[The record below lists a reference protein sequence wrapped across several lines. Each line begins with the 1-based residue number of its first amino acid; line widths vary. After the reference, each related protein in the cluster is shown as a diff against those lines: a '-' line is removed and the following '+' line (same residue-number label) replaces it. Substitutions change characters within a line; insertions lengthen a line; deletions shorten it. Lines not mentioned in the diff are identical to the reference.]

1 MAKVKRMFVYKINEK
16 SLYVGTLV
24 GKVGFG
30 MLKEV
35 EFYPNGVIGCMLADL
50 ILQSQPVVPWK
61 AGECFDIVT
70 TDVMSLEE
78 FEKFEKWMSEKISEV
93 LLEFTRFVE
102 WMDKHD
108 FTFEEVV
115 V

>member
-61 AGECFDIVT
+61 PTDYFEAVG

-78 FEKFEKWMSEKISEV
+78 FEKFEFPSLSGKSSIRTLAMRCTSTEY
-93 LLEFTRFVE
+93 RA
-102 WMDKHD
+102 
-108 FTFEEVV
+108 
-115 V
+115 